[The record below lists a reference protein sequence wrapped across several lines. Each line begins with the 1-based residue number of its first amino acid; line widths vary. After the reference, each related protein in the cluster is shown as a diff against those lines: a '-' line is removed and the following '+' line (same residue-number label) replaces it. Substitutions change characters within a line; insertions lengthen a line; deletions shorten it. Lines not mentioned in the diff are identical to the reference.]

1 MPSQSPHPDKTP
13 VIRNVRSLAN
23 HQNQQKHGHL
33 RNSQH
38 PPAKRCVS
46 ILGGERDSS
55 QGGSSIASTIHGQN
69 STSSSSLNN
78 SRIADITLRVT
89 STPSATQPRSINTP
103 TATPGTSFRST
114 PAPGWTSQKDSTHHV
129 VSSPTSGIAL
139 TRTALNGLENLP
151 THIPNPEA
159 RVIITNPLRMW
170 ATEKNQGYRQWQLRL
185 QAVSTPRSVVSS
197 SRSIQRFGHSD
208 MTHPVFETGR
218 LLELYIRNRRPF
230 VSASD
235 LERVSYVTQ
244 RVANALAE
252 APHW

>member
-1 MPSQSPHPDKTP
+1 VSTPVTSTSPAIAYACRENYSNIQNIECLYRTMPSQTPHPDKTP
-13 VIRNVRSLAN
+13 AIRNVRSLAN

-103 TATPGTSFRST
+103 TATLGTRCRST
-114 PAPGWTSQKDSTHHV
+114 PAPG
-129 VSSPTSGIAL
+129 
-139 TRTALNGLENLP
+139 
-151 THIPNPEA
+151 
-159 RVIITNPLRMW
+159 
-170 ATEKNQGYRQWQLRL
+170 
-185 QAVSTPRSVVSS
+185 
-197 SRSIQRFGHSD
+197 
-208 MTHPVFETGR
+208 
-218 LLELYIRNRRPF
+218 
-230 VSASD
+230 
-235 LERVSYVTQ
+235 
-244 RVANALAE
+244 
-252 APHW
+252 